1 MLTRLPEVKGSTHW
15 GIMGGGGLLRG
26 CCARGRVLIKGTRA
40 LTEQWKT
47 NHLGFLVLVAQTK
60 KRDNEVKRHFPA
72 DGCDRYDHLFSQM
85 EQPCHARKLVPAERP
100 VVISVDFQRATD
112 VCPLIFIRLP

>member
-15 GIMGGGGLLRG
+15 GIMGSGGLLRG

-40 LTEQWKT
+40 RVRTCTLTEQWKT

-60 KRDNEVKRHFPA
+60 KRDNEVKRQRT
-72 DGCDRYDHLFSQM
+72 GVTGTIIYL
-85 EQPCHARKLVPAERP
+85 ARA
-100 VVISVDFQRATD
+100 
-112 VCPLIFIRLP
+112 